1 MLKIVIDYFIN
12 QWDIVSK
19 APAILIV
26 TYIISFTLGLY
37 LNSWIQKNR
46 IETNEER
53 IKLKDEEIKRKD
65 YEIQQL
71 MEKAII
77 GKDVSGKA
85 NNLELKEM
93 DIKALE
99 AISRFESANS
109 NQPNQLP
116 VEYSVENLEADL
128 GIDYGTAD
136 EILKRL
142 RRLGLFE
149 SIWDNV
155 LTFSNFNRPIN
166 EVRPGRLSKTG
177 KDFLESHRASKQ
189 NNQSDAT

>member
-26 TYIISFTLGLY
+26 TFIISFTLGLY